1 MFTANTGMIASRF
14 LENGIASYGTLTS
27 SLKRPPERSNDR
39 KRAEQSIIKLAKAE
53 GISIGQMIHKVLSQS
68 IPELNSYVQFHGE
81 APSSDIRK
89 LAIQSAMLRAHEIGT
104 ISKAL
109 DVTDEE
115 AQNILSESEQEHTED
130 NDAETS
136 YILSPSTE
144 AAICLLVY
152 RMADRFKDRGGSG
165 QLRDFVT
172 TVRRATN
179 SGDFDNIS
187 MGWVVN
193 NFSGGGGVNNAGGSG
208 IIYTPEQEQE
218 ITGGVT
224 QTDAPKSSWWDNL
237 FSGIDKVVDGITKVS
252 GAVQTTVGNVQ
263 QTSGSI
269 IDQITNIGGQVGSK
283 SIDNY
288 LKENW
293 LKILGVVVVLIIF
306 TVLIVRI
313 GRK

>member
-27 SLKRPPERSNDR
+27 ALKRPPERSNDR
-39 KRAEQSIIKLAKAE
+39 RRAEQSILRLAQAE
-53 GISIGQMIHKVLSQS
+53 GISVGQMIHKILSQS
-68 IPELNSYVQFHGE
+68 VPELNSYVQFHGE

-89 LAIQSAMLRAHEIGT
+89 LAIQAAMLRAHEIGT
-104 ISKAL
+104 LSKAL
-109 DVTDEE
+109 DITDEQ
-115 AQNILSESEQEHTED
+115 AQDILAESEQEHTED

-136 YILSPSTE
+136 YILSPDTE

-152 RMADRFKDRGGSG
+152 RVAERFKHNGGTG

-172 TVRRATN
+172 TVKRATN
-179 SGDFDNIS
+179 AGDFDSVS

-193 NFSGGGGVNNAGGSG
+193 NFSGGGVNNAAGSG
-208 IIYTPEQEQE
+208 IIYTPAQEQE
-218 ITGGVT
+218 TTGGVT
-224 QTDAPKSSWWDNL
+224 QVDAPKSSWWDNL

-252 GAVQTTVGNVQ
+252 GAVQTTVGNVK

-269 IDQITNIGGQVGSK
+269 IDQLTNIGGEVGSK

-293 LKILGVVVVLIIF
+293 LKIVGIVVVLIIF
-306 TVLIVRI
+306 TILVIRV